1 MHLKLETKLT
11 MQKENKLNFVAAFAK
26 GVGQVMLQENVW
38 TGLLFLAGIFCGSV
52 NMGIAAVLAVVVGT
66 CTAKILHYDAAEVK
80 AGLYGFSATLV
91 GVALAC
97 MFESGL
103 VLWISIVL
111 GSALAAIIQH
121 FFIIKKIPAFTFPF
135 IVVTWI
141 LLFLF
146 AQFPHLV
153 VSQSGGSHTG
163 DEPILVVLAR
173 GYGQVIFQDSLW
185 AGILFFIGVLICNP
199 IAAVYG
205 VVGAAISAILA
216 YALRVPLTDIYLGLM
231 SYNAVLCAI
240 TFAGKNWK
248 DAGLALMAV
257 VLSVFILR
265 FMQGFNLP
273 ALTFPFV
280 LASWI
285 TLSFKMLRS

>member
-1 MHLKLETKLT
+1 MHLELETKLT
-11 MQKENKLNFVAAFAK
+11 MQKENKLNLLAALAK

-52 NMGIAAVLAVVVGT
+52 NMGIAAVLAVIVGT
-66 CTAKILHYDAAEVK
+66 CTAKILHYDTAEIK

-97 MFESGL
+97 MFQSGL
-103 VLWISIVL
+103 VLWISILL

-121 FFIIKKIPAFTFPF
+121 FFIVRKIPAFTFPF

-153 VSQSGGSHTG
+153 VPQSGGSLAG
-163 DEPILVVLAR
+163 DEPVFVVLAR

-205 VVGAAISAILA
+205 LVGAAISATLA
-216 YALRVPLTDIYLGLM
+216 YLLREPLPNIYLGLM
-231 SYNAVLCAI
+231 SFNAVLCAI

-257 VLSVFILR
+257 VLSLLISMMMRGLH
-265 FMQGFNLP
+265 LP
-273 ALTFPFV
+273 VLTFPFV
-280 LASWI
+280 LASWM
-285 TLSFKMLRS
+285 TLSLKMLRS

>member
-1 MHLKLETKLT
+1 
-11 MQKENKLNFVAAFAK
+11 MQKENKLNLLAAFAK
-26 GVGQVMLQENVW
+26 GIGQVMLQENVW

-66 CTAKILHYDAAEVK
+66 CTAKILHYDETEIK

-97 MFESGL
+97 IFQSGL
-103 VLWISIVL
+103 VLWISIL
-111 GSALAAIIQH
+111 IGSALAAIVQH
-121 FFIIKKIPAFTFPF
+121 FFIIRKIPAFTFPF
-135 IVVTWI
+135 IVVTWVLL
-141 LLFLF
+141 LLFAL
-146 AQFPHLV
+146 FPHLV
-153 VSQSGGSHTG
+153 VPQSGGSLTG
-163 DEPILVVLAR
+163 DEPIFVVLAR

-205 VVGAAISAILA
+205 LVGVAISATLA
-216 YALRVPLTDIYLGLM
+216 YVLRVPLSNIYLGLM

-240 TFAGKNWK
+240 TFAGKSGK
-248 DAGLALMAV
+248 DARLALMAV
-257 VLSVFILR
+257 LLSVFILMI
-265 FMQGFNLP
+265 MQGLHLP

-285 TLSFKMLRS
+285 TLSFKLLRS